1 MKLSEAIKKVV
12 DSESSEVLVNHI
24 FLNFIQDYQGFEE
37 CSAAK
42 YILKTMI
49 DEGFMDRIKFVYDT
63 NGTWED
69 KIASYSQQLK
79 SSYGFKDELV
89 DITINALMYAFGWEF
104 ESDNHLEVDN
114 ASETESSTDDD
125 STGKY
130 FTFKGV
136 EINGNLQSIVR
147 NLNKK
152 GFVIEEQT
160 PEGTSMVGTFAGI
173 TDCHI
178 YISVSQITGLSSKV
192 LVIAARTN
200 NWYSAKSEYSRLK
213 DMLSQKYEELSK
225 WESFDSPYYEGDG
238 YELSAINCG
247 RGRYFCNYGNDLGTI
262 TLMIT
267 GEGTILMQYEDN
279 SIKAIEEKGVLQSA
293 DEDL

>member
-1 MKLSEAIKKVV
+1 MKLSEAIKKIV
-12 DSESSEVLVNHI
+12 DTESSKILNSHI

-37 CSAAK
+37 YTAAK

-49 DEGFMDRIKFVYDT
+49 DEGFMDHIQFIYDT
-63 NGTWED
+63 HGTWED

-79 SSYGFKDELV
+79 STYGFKDELV
-89 DITINALMYAFGWEF
+89 DRTINALMYAFGWKLGF
-104 ESDNHLEVDN
+104 ENIIEVDN
-114 ASETESSTDDD
+114 TTENGNSMDDD

-136 EINGNLQSIVR
+136 EINGNLQSIVK

-160 PEGTSMVGTFAGI
+160 PDGTSMVGTFAGI

-200 NWYSAKSEYSRLK
+200 NWYSAKAEYNRLK
-213 DMLSQKYEELSK
+213 DMLSKKYGEINK

-238 YELSAINCG
+238 YELTALNCG
-247 RGRYFCNYGNDLGTI
+247 SGRYFCNYGNALGTI

-279 SIKAIEEKGVLQSA
+279 SIKAIEENGILQSA